1 MAAGDSHN
9 LELEMRIF
17 KLISMYIND
26 FTLSVRNFFIVLGEY
41 PILNEFLLSQALT
54 LPLVSF
60 KSTNPRR
67 KCLIVLHLVNVTMV
81 VDTIRTLKLLG
92 KWSGERIIGKRRP
105 LIAVFSLTHYCNFY
119 CPMCPFG
126 DPDKQSQIKIANRD
140 DLSTDQWKQIF
151 DKASKYC
158 VWSIIEGGEPTSRQD
173 FMELVRYLYDIHLPV
188 TLITNC
194 SLLHTID
201 LEELKKYIQFITC
214 SIDSVFEDSYC
225 KVRGVS
231 AQVFRKV
238 MDNLH
243 LLTEH
248 KVPHYLN
255 SVITKYNTEE
265 FINQSYFD
273 KAKELG
279 SDAVSFTFVEDRSDV
294 EYSLLP
300 DRQTMVQVCKGILD
314 YTKKHSSPQVMIPS
328 QYFEQIIQHGRAMF
342 DECGVWKSIFVN
354 GNGTVLVPCWKFN
367 KPENTYDL
375 LNQDIEEIWN
385 APQWDIARTC
395 HDCQV
400 LGCIWYSS
408 QPVTTFARNYIK
420 GLSKI
425 IGQRKPEL
433 IEELG

>member
-1 MAAGDSHN
+1 
-9 LELEMRIF
+9 
-17 KLISMYIND
+17 
-26 FTLSVRNFFIVLGEY
+26 
-41 PILNEFLLSQALT
+41 
-54 LPLVSF
+54 
-60 KSTNPRR
+60 
-67 KCLIVLHLVNVTMV
+67 
-81 VDTIRTLKLLG
+81 
-92 KWSGERIIGKRRP
+92 
-105 LIAVFSLTHYCNFY
+105 
-119 CPMCPFG
+119 
-126 DPDKQSQIKIANRD
+126 
-140 DLSTDQWKQIF
+140 
-151 DKASKYC
+151 
-158 VWSIIEGGEPTSRQD
+158 
-173 FMELVRYLYDIHLPV
+173 
-188 TLITNC
+188 
-194 SLLHTID
+194 
-201 LEELKKYIQFITC
+201 
-214 SIDSVFEDSYC
+214 
-225 KVRGVS
+225 
-231 AQVFRKV
+231 